1 MKRRARTAWILAGLL
16 APFLLPSPLGRPAE
30 NGALPSPG
38 RLFAQENV
46 PGQKPA
52 FDYMSS
58 YLSRNTNPLGL
69 EEDKEIRD
77 LRVQPSIK
85 WVVRAGW
92 RHALK

>member
-1 MKRRARTAWILAGLL
+1 MTRRTRTAWILAVLL
-16 APFLLPSPLGRPAE
+16 ATSLLPAPLGRPPG
-30 NGALPSPG
+30 NGTLPSPG

-69 EEDKEIRD
+69 EEDKEIRE
-77 LRVQPSIK
+77 LKVQPAIA
-85 WVVRAGW
+85 WAVRAGW
-92 RHALK
+92 RHSLK